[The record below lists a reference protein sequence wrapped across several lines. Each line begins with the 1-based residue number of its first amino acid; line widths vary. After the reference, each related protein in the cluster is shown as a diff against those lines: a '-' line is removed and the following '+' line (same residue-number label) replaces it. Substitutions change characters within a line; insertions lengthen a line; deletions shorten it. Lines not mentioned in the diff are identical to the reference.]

1 MHARPIASPHRSGFI
16 SSQAPASTST
26 PPRFLPKRCSTKCC
40 ASLAATLH
48 TTTAHTPMRGAPPT
62 RGFSLVEMLV
72 ALSIGLVLLSGATV
86 MFVSQLNAS
95 RRLAAGLR
103 MQQDL
108 SAASYLIARRIAR
121 DGLVPTSDGSSFTTA
136 TQWRLSNGA
145 IQMKAPPA
153 AWQSLTDVDTMRVTA
168 LAIEP
173 TVSVTPMGS
182 ACTPACATASTCP
195 RMVAAAVDILIDAQA
210 ASDAH
215 MRRQMR
221 DTVRLRNPLLIGSC
235 P

>member
-1 MHARPIASPHRSGFI
+1 MYARPIAMPHRSGFI

-26 PPRFLPKRCSTKCC
+26 PPRFLPKRCSTRCC
-40 ASLAATLH
+40 ASMAAALH
-48 TTTAHTPMRGAPPT
+48 TATAHTPRWSLQST

-121 DGLVPTSDGSSFTTA
+121 DGLVPAPDDSSFTTA

-145 IQMKAPPA
+145 IQMKAPLA

-168 LAIEP
+168 LAIAP
-173 TVSVTPMGS
+173 TVSVTPMGNV
-182 ACTPACATASTCP
+182 CTPACVAASACP

-215 MRRQMR
+215 MQRQMR